1 MVAAAS
7 PSATPLAL
15 PASSALPLRGIAPVA
30 ARPISH
36 RPAPAFALLLPPRA
50 AAASRSPA
58 DDVPDGNSSHLLAV
72 PVPVPMDPAAAEDVP
87 VAKQVSDSRRLLL
100 LYTRLVH
107 LPLTFVGLL
116 QLQVPD
122 VSPRPPERDFAG
134 TPYVPVYVML
144 PVSTHLFHVL
154 RLDLRDRVP
163 YPSQK
168 RIFGSLG

>member
-1 MVAAAS
+1 MLTRAPPPPSVFLQPPRPVMVAAAS

-87 VAKQVSDSRRLLL
+87 VAKQ
-100 LYTRLVH
+100 
-107 LPLTFVGLL
+107 
-116 QLQVPD
+116 LQVPD

>member
-1 MVAAAS
+1 
-7 PSATPLAL
+7 
-15 PASSALPLRGIAPVA
+15 
-30 ARPISH
+30 
-36 RPAPAFALLLPPRA
+36 
-50 AAASRSPA
+50 
-58 DDVPDGNSSHLLAV
+58 
-72 PVPVPMDPAAAEDVP
+72 MDPAAAEDVP